1 MAWLLALLLK
11 PLFVVGFVYAYYL
24 IVYRGSLWLGRFI
37 TNPSLFDFLFRE
49 RGCFDARHGLPATQ
63 SRRGGVGAQSRRTNK
78 RLLQ

>member
-49 RGCFDARHGLPATQ
+49 RGGFDARYGLTATQ
-63 SRRGGVGAQSRRTNK
+63 GRGGGVGAQSGCTNQ
-78 RLLQ
+78 RLFQ